1 MGIGGYSWMVHSR
14 LNPER
19 PKPQKFWGPNTPQ
32 GITKSS
38 KYRAL
43 KIALPH
49 IVGGLLGVVGPSL
62 VVADIRRNN

>member
-1 MGIGGYSWMVHSR
+1 MDGRFGVEPRASKTSTILDVWGI
-14 LNPER
+14 
-19 PKPQKFWGPNTPQ
+19 WGPNTPQ